1 MAAAPAAPT
10 AKPQPPVCGTCK
22 KKPAEWTTGTGGVN
36 LCGSCF
42 RTYGHKSAA
51 AAGAAAAV
59 VPGEI
64 EIPPDG
70 KEEYH
75 PGASDTD
82 SYDSEDAEVDAYI
95 ARSRSNSG
103 AEPLE
108 DHSAVEDICE
118 CERCTWV
125 RAKYGSQ

>member
-1 MAAAPAAPT
+1 MAAAGRAS
-10 AKPQPPVCGTCK
+10 QPPVCSTCK
-22 KKPAEWTTGTGGVN
+22 QKPAEWTTGKGDIS
-36 LCGSCF
+36 LCGTCF
-42 RTYGHKSAA
+42 RTYGHETAK

-64 EIPPDG
+64 ELPLTSTVDS
-70 KEEYH
+70 KAEYH
-75 PGASDTD
+75 PGASDTE